1 MQFIRDRANS
11 VWSKLILGGVAISLA
26 GIGGTQIFS
35 GPSADTVATVN
46 GEKITLQE
54 VEAQYQQLLNA
65 NAQNTDISD
74 ELQRQYKLI
83 ARQDLLQR
91 RAMDGQIKDW
101 KIRASNKAVAEEIVS
116 IPAFLKDG
124 KFDQESY
131 RASLFN
137 AGYNVETF
145 ESAVRR
151 DVEESIV
158 REALVNSVFI
168 PERALVE
175 QIEFAGQSRDVVVAS
190 INFADKADQISV
202 SDEDVKKNY
211 AENSDKYKTPNRVK
225 LQYLEISAD
234 NAQTPGV
241 DAFDDADIAAE
252 ADKLKKSSEQRLSEQ
267 FTIEYSNDAE
277 KEAAIA
283 KLEDIKTRIESGA
296 ITFDEAKDEIADTD
310 NAYYNRNGNFKYGA
324 AGIPAFDDELFSLT
338 KESPLS
344 KPFATEGEVHMVHLL
359 NIDTPY
365 KDNAALVA
373 AAKESL
379 NKNAKG
385 NAYLA
390 KEARMQELA
399 ETYTE
404 SLGEIAQDLGVEL
417 KETDWLD
424 LDKREGLLSDPTVW
438 GAIST
443 YEVTEN
449 GHNSL
454 PFAYDNKDN
463 HAMIVRIEAQETSR
477 PQTLEE
483 SFDAIKAE
491 IAQDRSKE
499 NIKNQIESIL
509 ESGDVESF
517 QNDVEQLGFEYNQY
531 DDLAV
536 TSIGGL
542 TKPVEQFAISN
553 GFQKIQQLEEG
564 KPKYTIEE
572 VDGHL
577 VVVGFNDIK
586 KGQKSDFSE
595 DEQAQI
601 IEYLQGVEANYEYR
615 AFQQYLLNNSKVKIY
630 NNTFFE

>member
-1 MQFIRDRANS
+1 MQFIRDHANS
-11 VWSKLILGGVAISLA
+11 MWSKLILGGVAISLA

-35 GPSADTVATVN
+35 GPSADTIATVN
-46 GEKITLQE
+46 GQKITLQE

-65 NAQNTDISD
+65 NAQNTDLTD

-101 KIRASNKAVAEEIVS
+101 KIRASNRAVAEEIVS

-151 DVEESIV
+151 DVEESVV
-158 REALVNSVFI
+158 REALINSAFI
-168 PERALVE
+168 PERALIE
-175 QIEFAGQSRDVVVAS
+175 QLEFAGQSRDVVVAS
-190 INFADKADQISV
+190 INFMDQADKVTVADADIQKHY
-202 SDEDVKKNY
+202 D
-211 AENSDKYKTPNRVK
+211 ENSAQYKTPNRIK

-234 NAQTPGV
+234 KASVG
-241 DAFDDADIAAE
+241 DIAFGDADVAAE
-252 ADKLKKSSEQRLSEQ
+252 ADKLQKAGEQRLSEQ

-277 KEAAIA
+277 KQAAIA
-283 KLEDIKTRIESGA
+283 KLDDIKSRIDSGV
-296 ITFDEAKDEIADTD
+296 ITFDNAKDEIADTD

-324 AGIPAFDDELFSLT
+324 AGIPAFDDVLFSLT
-338 KESPLS
+338 KESPVS
-344 KPFATEGEVHMVHLL
+344 QPFAIDGEVHMVHLL
-359 NIDTPY
+359 NVDSPY
-365 KDNAALVA
+365 KDEAALTA
-373 AAKESL
+373 AAKKSLES
-379 NKNAKG
+379 NAKA
-385 NAYLA
+385 NAYME

-399 ETYTE
+399 ETYTD

-424 LDKREGLLSDPTVW
+424 LDKREGMLADPTVW
-438 GAIST
+438 SALNT
-443 YEVTEN
+443 YDVTEN
-449 GHNSL
+449 KHNSL
-454 PFAYDNKDN
+454 PFAYEEQAN
-463 HAMIVRIEAQETSR
+463 HAMIIRIEEQEISR

-483 SFDAIKAE
+483 SFDAIKTE
-491 IAQDRSKE
+491 LAQNHSKA
-499 NIKNQIESIL
+499 NIQNQIKSIL

-517 QNDVEQLGFEYNQY
+517 QNDIEQLGFEYNQY

-536 TSIGGL
+536 TSIGQL
-542 TKPVEQFAISN
+542 TQPVEQYAISN
-553 GFQKIQQLEEG
+553 GFQKIQQLTEN
-564 KPKYTIEE
+564 KPEFSVEE

-577 VVVGFNDIK
+577 VVVGFKNIK

-595 DEQAQI
+595 DDRAQI
-601 IEYLQGVEANYEYR
+601 LGYLQGVEANYEYR